1 MGQSS
6 KLEFLE
12 FFKLLEKLQKEDL
25 KLDTSKVTQQ
35 YRLNQWAQRIHE
47 CRSSGQTVAVWCAE
61 HNIKL
66 SSYFYWLR
74 RIRQA
79 ACEALPSHNTESNQ
93 IVPVDLPL
101 SRDAAGSANQEASP
115 NIVIK
120 IGAVTMEV
128 HNSASQVLIENS
140 LRALQNVR

>member
-1 MGQSS
+1 MNAS
-6 KLEFLE
+6 KIA
-12 FFKLLEKLQKEDL
+12 
-25 KLDTSKVTQQ
+25 QQ

-47 CRSSGQTVAVWCAE
+47 CRSSGQTVAVWCTE
-61 HNIKL
+61 HSIKL

-79 ACEALPSHNTESNQ
+79 ACEVLPALNTESNQ
-93 IVPVDLPL
+93 IVPLDLPL
-101 SRDAAGSANQEASP
+101 SRDAAGSTDQEASP

>member
-1 MGQSS
+1 MN
-6 KLEFLE
+6 
-12 FFKLLEKLQKEDL
+12 
-25 KLDTSKVTQQ
+25 TSKVTQQ

-47 CRSSGQTVAVWCAE
+47 CRSSGQTVAVWCVE

-79 ACEALPSHNTESNQ
+79 ACEALPPHNTESNQ
-93 IVPVDLPL
+93 IVPVDLPI
-101 SRDAAGSANQEASP
+101 SRGATGSVNQEASP
-115 NIVIK
+115 NVVIR

-128 HNSASQVLIENS
+128 HNNASQVLIENS